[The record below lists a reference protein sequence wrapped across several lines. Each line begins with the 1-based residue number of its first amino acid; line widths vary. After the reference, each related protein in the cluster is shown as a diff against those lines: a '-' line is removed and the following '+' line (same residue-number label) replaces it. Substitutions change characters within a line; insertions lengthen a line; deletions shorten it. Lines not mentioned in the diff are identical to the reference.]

1 MKNRDSKCRFKWR
14 ANAADQWLLDRS
26 TSPPPL
32 PVSNQEERSKWPL
45 RSAKSERW
53 LKLCLSTHH
62 LPDRLRIVKNPNRKS
77 SSPTWKK
84 LTKKM
89 WGNSDPGKIRD
100 PCRSFVISAKNKSKE
115 EWLPGKEPAK
125 TLKRAYLKWATLPL
139 ECTDNLSILARAN
152 WTLNMASSNRALKI
166 ECWKKSCARWLS
178 KENRLSKLTRSLSRA
193 RKIVPPEV
201 PRLLISTCSSPG
213 TMRRT
218 KVPTLL
224 KTSKKKRR
232 RTTSPSSW
240 EMVKNCSVKPKFKN
254 WVWTQKLTWSRMGWR
269 MSNAR

>member
-1 MKNRDSKCRFKWR
+1 MKTKFSQNLSAISSPRNKKGETKNRGSKCRSKWK

-26 TSPPPL
+26 TSPPPQQ
-32 PVSNQEERSKWPL
+32 VSNQEETSRWPL

-53 LKLCLSTHH
+53 LKLCLSTHL
-62 LPDRLRIVKNPNRKS
+62 LPDRLKIVKNPNWKS

-89 WGNSDPGKIRD
+89 SGNSDPGRIRD
-100 PCRSFVISAKNKSKE
+100 PCRSFAISAKNKSKE
-115 EWLPGKEPAK
+115 EWLPGKEPVK

-166 ECWKKSCARWLS
+166 ECWKKSCARWSS
-178 KENRLSKLTRSLSRA
+178 KENRLSKLTRYLSRA
-193 RKIVPPEV
+193 RKIVPPEA

-213 TMRRT
+213 TTRKT
-218 KVPTLL
+218 KVLAPL
-224 KTSKKKRR
+224 KISKKKRR
-232 RTTSPSSW
+232 RITNPSS
-240 EMVKNCSVKPKFKN
+240 
-254 WVWTQKLTWSRMGWR
+254 
-269 MSNAR
+269 